1 MLVGLDYQRAMRVN
15 YDLSGM
21 SAIVLDDNPQ
31 MRAILRS
38 ILNGMQI
45 RDVTEY
51 SEPLPVLEH
60 LQTHHVD
67 VAILDLVLQGDVDGL
82 RLSKAIRYDSKIV
95 NPTVPIVMVTGYAS
109 LNVIDQAINN
119 GVDELVTKPLRARD
133 LMARVEKVVNRPHAY
148 IQTPS
153 NYFGPDRRRREN
165 PGFHGPNRRK
175 RDMAT
180 SVNGVLPKNFD
191 YSTMVPDQ
199 EIEKRMVEESVFE
212 LD

>member
-1 MLVGLDYQRAMRVN
+1 MLVGLPYQQRMLAN
-15 YDLSGM
+15 FDLSGM
-21 SAIVLDDNPQ
+21 SAVVLDDNPQ
-31 MRAILRS
+31 MRAILSS

-45 RDVTEY
+45 RDVAEY

-60 LQTHHVD
+60 LQTRHVD
-67 VAILDLVLQGDVDGL
+67 VAILDLVLQGDIDGL
-82 RLSKAIRYDSKIV
+82 RLSRAIRYDSKIV

-109 LNVIDQAINN
+109 MNVVDQAINN

-153 NYFGPDRRRREN
+153 NYFGPDRRRRDN
-165 PGFHGPNRRK
+165 PRFHGPDRRK

-191 YSTMVPDQ
+191 YSTMVPDHK
-199 EIEKRMVEESVFE
+199 IEKRMVEESVFE

>member
-1 MLVGLDYQRAMRVN
+1 MLAN
-15 YDLSGM
+15 FDLSGL
-21 SAIVLDDNPQ
+21 SAVVLDDNPQ

-51 SEPLPVLEH
+51 SEPLPVFEH

-67 VAILDLVLQGDVDGL
+67 VAIVDLVLQGDVDGL
-82 RLSKAIRYDSKIV
+82 RLSKAIRHDSKVI
-95 NPTVPIVMVTGYAS
+95 NPTMPIVMVTGYA
-109 LNVIDQAINN
+109 NMDIIDQAINS
-119 GVDELVTKPLRARD
+119 GVDELVIKPLRARD
-133 LMARVEKVVNRPHAY
+133 LMVRVEKVVNRPHAY
-148 IQTPS
+148 IQTPC

-165 PGFHGPNRRK
+165 ARFNGPNRRK

-180 SVNGVLPKNFD
+180 SVNGVHPKNFD

-199 EIEKRMVEESVFE
+199 IIEKAMVEESVFE

>member
-1 MLVGLDYQRAMRVN
+1 MRAN
-15 YDLSGM
+15 YNLGGM
-21 SAIVLDDNPQ
+21 AAIVLDDNPQ
-31 MRAILRS
+31 MRAIIRS

-60 LQTHHVD
+60 LQTRHVD
-67 VAILDLVLQGDVDGL
+67 VAILDLVLQGDVDGM
-82 RLSKAIRYDSKIV
+82 RLTKAIRHDSKIV
-95 NPTVPIVMVTGYAS
+95 NPTVPIIMVTGYAS
-109 LNVIDQAINN
+109 LNIVDQAINT

-153 NYFGPDRRRREN
+153 NYYGPDRRRREAQS
-165 PGFHGPNRRK
+165 FRGPNRRK
-175 RDMAT
+175 QDMAT
-180 SVNGVLPKNFD
+180 SVNGVAPKNFD

-199 EIEKRMVEESVFE
+199 SVEKHMVEQSFFE
-212 LD
+212 ID

>member
-1 MLVGLDYQRAMRVN
+1 MLAN
-15 YDLSGM
+15 YDLSGL
-21 SAIVLDDNPQ
+21 SAVVLDDNPQ

-45 RDVTEY
+45 RDVTEF
-51 SEPLPVLEH
+51 SEPFSVLEH

-82 RLSKAIRYDSKIV
+82 RLSKAIRHDSKIV
-95 NPTVPIVMVTGYAS
+95 NPTMPIVMVTGYAS
-109 LNVIDQAINN
+109 MNVIDQAINS

-133 LMARVEKVVNRPHAY
+133 LMVRVESVVNRPHAY

-153 NYFGPDRRRREN
+153 NYFGPDRRRRRN
-165 PGFHGPNRRK
+165 PQFHGPNRRK
-175 RDMAT
+175 LDSAT
-180 SVNGVLPKNFD
+180 SVNGVLPKHID
-191 YSTMVPDQ
+191 YASMVPDQ
-199 EIEKRMVEESVFE
+199 VVEKRMVEDSIFL